1 MKKAVNLRLEER
13 IIVLLNGLS
22 EEFHTTKTEI
32 VERAIERFSNES
44 RKKQNRLMDFAGKLG
59 AKEAENMLDAIRKD
73 KNSKDFSPD
82 L

>member
-13 IIVLLNGLS
+13 IIVLLNTLS

-32 VERAIERFSNES
+32 VEKAIEQFSRES
-44 RKKQNRLMDFAGKLG
+44 KKRQNRLMAFAGKLG
-59 AKEAENMLDAIRKD
+59 RREADNMLDAIHSD
-73 KNSKDFSPD
+73 KNRKEFSLD

>member
-13 IIVLLNGLS
+13 IIVLLNNLS

-32 VERAIERFSNES
+32 VEKAIERFSNEN
-44 RKKQNRLMDFAGKLG
+44 KKRQNRLMDFAGKLG
-59 AKEAENMLDAIRKD
+59 GKEAESMLEAIRKE